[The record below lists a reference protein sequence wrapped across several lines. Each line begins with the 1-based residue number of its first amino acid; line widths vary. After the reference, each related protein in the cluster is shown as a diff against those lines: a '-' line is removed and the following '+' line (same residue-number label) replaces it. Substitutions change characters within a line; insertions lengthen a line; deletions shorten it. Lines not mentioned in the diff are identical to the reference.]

1 MNDNATKVEFDLNR
15 HMARLLLKEPFFAAL
30 SRTIDKIPSKALPT
44 AGVRINNS
52 TAQFELMYNP
62 EFFAGLSDTQKGG
75 VLKHEFYHLIF
86 EHVTGRL
93 PPEGMTPK
101 WNICTDLAIN
111 THLQGEL
118 PEGCLMPGQEERPWE
133 DLPHGKTA
141 EWYMEN
147 LKMPEP
153 EEGGGGGG
161 RAKGDCDGEGE
172 GSDPG
177 GEGSPDG
184 QGDDGVGSHDGWED
198 VSEIAKEIAKERLKG
213 SIKKAV
219 AEASSKGWGTVS
231 SDCRQEIMERMKTFV
246 DWRKVLR
253 YFIKTSQKANKRS
266 SVKSINR
273 RYPYIHP
280 GRKTNRQANIAVSID
295 QSGSVSDA
303 MLNAFFNELNK
314 LSSLALFTV
323 IPFDCNVAEDK
334 VYVWK
339 KGETRKWE
347 RVLHGGTCFDAPTKY
362 VNGRNFDGHIVL
374 TDLMAPK
381 PKASKCQRMWMTTKY
396 YAERPYFQT
405 NERII
410 AIDCDE

>member
-1 MNDNATKVEFDLNR
+1 MEEQAPEVDFDLNR

-30 SRTIDKIPSKALPT
+30 SRTIDKIPSKAVPT
-44 AGVRINNS
+44 AGVRINES

-62 EFFAGLSDTQKGG
+62 EFFAELPDNQKAG

-93 PPEGMTPK
+93 PPEGMTPV

-118 PEGCLMPGQEERPWE
+118 PEACLMPGQEGRPWE
-133 DLPHGKTA
+133 NLPHGKSA

-147 LKMPEP
+147 LELPEQP
-153 EEGGGGGG
+153 QGGGGSG
-161 RAKGDCDGEGE
+161 GE
-172 GSDPG
+172 GSGEDSEGQDG
-177 GEGSPDG
+177 GGSSPDG
-184 QGDDGVGSHDGWED
+184 QGQDGVGSHEGWKE
-198 VSEIAKEIAKERLKG
+198 VSEAAKEIAKERLKG
-213 SIKKAV
+213 AVKKAV
-219 AEASSKGWGTVS
+219 AEASAKGWGSVS
-231 SDCRQEIMERMKTFV
+231 SSCRQDIMQRLKTFV

-266 SVKSINR
+266 SVRAINR
-273 RYPYIHP
+273 RYPYVHP
-280 GRKTNRQANIAVSID
+280 GRKTNRQAKIAISID
-295 QSGSVSDA
+295 QSGSVTDG

-314 LSSLALFTV
+314 LSSLAEFVV
-323 IPFDCNVAEDK
+323 IPFDTRVAEDK
-334 VYVWK
+334 VYTWK

-347 RVLHGGTCFDAPTKY
+347 RVLTGGTCFEAPTDY
-362 VNGRNFDGHIVL
+362 VNDRPFDGHIIL

-396 YAERPYFQT
+396 YAERPYFST
-405 NERII
+405 NERVI
-410 AIDCDE
+410 AIDCEE